1 MKIISEIKK
10 LFTKGEKTLLQKQVR
25 VCLIALCLIV
35 IGLIVYFAFIAP
47 AVNNKENYG
56 PPLFEGEALYQDSTI
71 ILMTEPRGRKDVL
84 SIEVSNKVGSYKL
97 MAKTL
102 NSL

>member
-35 IGLIVYFAFIAP
+35 IGLVVYFAFIAP
-47 AVNNKENYG
+47 AVNNKEN
-56 PPLFEGEALYQDSTI
+56 
-71 ILMTEPRGRKDVL
+71 
-84 SIEVSNKVGSYKL
+84 
-97 MAKTL
+97 
-102 NSL
+102 